1 VFAGLVAPRE
11 TMAFSDDAFNKV
23 NETLQASN
31 GAGTLIGNWAEER
44 ALRDASGEGRNI
56 PQRHLPRSGML
67 TNWDQVPSGGPRKQ
81 DNTFERIYGPK
92 AAVKHVP
99 QSKAIGGFEDD
110 VFGDVALAATLQ
122 ADGRIPRMGE
132 RELAMSAAYHE
143 AAENFISE
151 EEAIADEVN
160 KARFFNTTT
169 GDHYGK
175 PNEALAEKAEHCR
188 ASCKL
193 ELLHGPRPDR
203 MMHMDN
209 PGLNQPGH
217 THYSNLEGI
226 TFQRAALADPR
237 CVSSVKSSAFN
248 GANTF
253 GRNSE
258 FSKPVGECM
267 LGLSKDEE
275 LEKMYGTL
283 QEANPFRTHGGAA
296 PRGVPFQGVPSLP
309 AVKTT
314 IHSKIAEVWGAPGYV
329 ILRQL
334 LFNQSDEEGFI
345 KKSDVV
351 AILREQLGLSTAEVT
366 DKILDVYLNLQIK
379 VKKNELHVGTLMSS
393 LRPALPPAMRKNVV
407 EAFQRMQPVD
417 GAVLLGSWLE
427 KLTDA
432 NLQETLITA
441 FGGQDVDMESVA
453 QTPVTEHV
461 FTDIL
466 SDLGPLADLD
476 ALLAS

>member
-1 VFAGLVAPRE
+1 
-11 TMAFSDDAFNKV
+11 MAFSDDAFNKV
-23 NETLQASN
+23 NETLRGSG

-44 ALRDASGEGRNI
+44 SLRDACGEGRNI

-110 VFGDVALAATLQ
+110 VFGDVSLAATLQ

-132 RELAMSAAYHE
+132 RELTMSAAYLD

-151 EEAIADEVN
+151 EEAIAEEVH
-160 KARFFNTTT
+160 KARYFNTTT
-169 GDHYGK
+169 GDHFSK
-175 PNEALAEKAEHCR
+175 PNEALSEKAEHAR
-188 ASCKL
+188 TSCKL

-203 MMHMDN
+203 MMHIDN
-209 PGLNQPGH
+209 PGLEQPGH

-226 TFQRAALADPR
+226 TLQRAALAILGCSSNVR
-237 CVSSVKSSAFN
+237 CSAVS

-258 FSKPVGECM
+258 FSKPIDECM

-275 LEKMYGTL
+275 LEKMYGTVKRTD
-283 QEANPFRTHGGAA
+283 PFRTHGGAA

-309 AVKTT
+309 AVKIT

-329 ILRQL
+329 LLRQR

-345 KKSDVV
+345 KKCDVV
-351 AILREQLGLSTAEVT
+351 AILREQLGLSTAEVP

-393 LRPALPPAMRKNVV
+393 LRPALQAAVSKHVH

-417 GAVLLGSWLE
+417 GAIKLGSWLQ

-432 NLQETLITA
+432 NIQETLITA

-453 QTPVTEHV
+453 ETPVTEHV
-461 FTDIL
+461 FLDIC
-466 SDLGPLADLD
+466 SDLAPLADLD
-476 ALLAS
+476 VLLGS